1 MASLQSTPPIKEV
14 ACCGLVADHNQR
26 DCQPVKAELS
36 ASAHSPCQVLLSD
49 VETRENKA
57 GQQRL
62 QLPADLM
69 AGEGKVGREPLS
81 WIQRQ

>member
-1 MASLQSTPPIKEV
+1 MVGLQSTPPTKEV
-14 ACCGLVADHNQR
+14 ACCVVSWLITTTN
-26 DCQPVKAELS
+26 
-36 ASAHSPCQVLLSD
+36 VLLSD

-69 AGEGKVGREPLS
+69 AGEGKKLGEPLS